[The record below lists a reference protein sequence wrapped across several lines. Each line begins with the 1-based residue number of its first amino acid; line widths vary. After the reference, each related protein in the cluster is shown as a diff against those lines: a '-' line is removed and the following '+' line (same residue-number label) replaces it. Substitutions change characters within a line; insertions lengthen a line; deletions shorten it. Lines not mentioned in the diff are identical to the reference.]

1 MGTTEIFKCPQNMS
15 YIQGV
20 SRKQAVLF
28 PDTVDDYI
36 EEDDPA
42 RLMDLFVDRLD
53 LQKMGFVRSEPKAEG
68 RPGYSPRDLL
78 KLYVYG
84 YYYGVRSSRKLER
97 ECKVNIQVMWL
108 LGKLQPDFRTISD
121 FRKLNIDPIKAVF
134 SEFNRF
140 CLEMKLFSKSFISI
154 DGSKFKAV
162 NAKDRNFTLNKLD
175 DGIKRLDAH
184 IAEYLSELDAMDKED
199 SSRVLSRED
208 LEHKLEVAKERKEKC
223 EGYRSQIEES
233 GEKQISLTD
242 PDARLMKQNEGFG
255 VCFNTQV
262 AVDAGSHMIA
272 GFKVTNNATNHGQIT
287 ELATNVKED
296 FGCDILETT
305 ADKGYEEPD
314 DMADAL
320 ASGVV
325 PNVILSE
332 GGNTKNVYFPY
343 NEADITDEQRAS
355 RKPEDLRTCLEAGVI
370 PDAYKGILTDATIVE
385 RTGYEGSTDIAPG
398 EVLKMTMEQMVA
410 KASEGYFIR
419 DPKRNL
425 VVCPM
430 GQILRPKSVK
440 RDGQIRYCNKLA
452 CSKCQHKC
460 TDAKFKEADFS
471 KDTLVRIAVKVI
483 KSENAEKISR
493 TKRNKV
499 VYKKARYTLHLDENK
514 MNQRKNLSEHPFGTI
529 KRTMGD
535 YYFLLKTKTKVEAE
549 MALFL
554 LSYNLRRAINM
565 AGVAKMMEALA

>member
-1 MGTTEIFKCPQNMS
+1 MS

-42 RLMDLFVDRLD
+42 RLMDLFIDRLD

-175 DGIKRLDAH
+175 DRIKRLDAH

-208 LEHKLEVAKERKEKC
+208 LEHKLEVAKERKEKY

-233 GEKQISLTD
+233 GEKQISLTA

-272 GFKVTNNATNHGQIT
+272 GFKVTNNATDHGQIT

-419 DPKRNL
+419 DPERNL

>member
-1 MGTTEIFKCPQNMS
+1 MS

-42 RLMDLFVDRLD
+42 RLMDLFIDRLD
-53 LQKMGFVRSEPKAEG
+53 LQKMGFVRSEPKSEG

-175 DGIKRLDAH
+175 DRIKRLDAH

-208 LEHKLEVAKERKEKC
+208 LEHKLEVAKERKEKY

-272 GFKVTNNATNHGQIT
+272 GFKVTNNATDHGQIT

-305 ADKGYEEPD
+305 ADKGYEEPE

-398 EVLKMTMEQMVA
+398 EVLKMTMEQMIA

-419 DPKRNL
+419 DPERNL
-425 VVCPM
+425 VVCPI
-430 GQILRPKSVK
+430 GQILRPKSIK

>member
-1 MGTTEIFKCPQNMS
+1 MS

-42 RLMDLFVDRLD
+42 RLMDRFVDRLD

-84 YYYGVRSSRKLER
+84 YFYGIRSSRKLER

-121 FRKLNIDPIKAVF
+121 FRKLNIDPIKSVF

-162 NAKDRNFTLNKLD
+162 NAK
-175 DGIKRLDAH
+175 RLDAH
-184 IAEYLSELDAMDKED
+184 IAEYLSELDEMDKED
-199 SSRVLSRED
+199 SDRVLSREE
-208 LEHKLEVAKERKEKC
+208 LEHKLEVAKQRKEKY
-223 EGYRSQIEES
+223 EGYRSQIEKS

-262 AVDAGSHMIA
+262 AVDAGSHLIA
-272 GFKVTNNATNHGQIT
+272 GFKVTNNATDHGQIT

-296 FGCDILETT
+296 FGSDILETT
-305 ADKGYEEPD
+305 ADKGYEEPQ

-320 ASGVV
+320 SKGVV
-325 PNVILSE
+325 PNVIPCE
-332 GGNTKNVYFPY
+332 GGNTKTIEFPY
-343 NEADITDEQRAS
+343 KEAEISDEQRAS
-355 RKPEDLRTCLEAGVI
+355 KKPEDLKACLEAGVI
-370 PDAYKGILTDATIVE
+370 PDAYKDILTDVE
-385 RTGYEGSTDIAPG
+385 IIEKNGYEKDSGPEPG
-398 EVLKMTMEQMVA
+398 EVLKMSMEEMIKKA
-410 KASEGYFIR
+410 KEGYFIR
-419 DPKRNL
+419 DAERDL

-430 GQILRPKSVK
+430 GEILRPKSIK

-452 CSKCQHKC
+452 CKKCQCKC
-460 TDAKFKEADFS
+460 TESKFKEADFG
-471 KDTLVRIAVKVI
+471 KDRLVRIAVKVN
-483 KSENAEKISR
+483 KSEDKEKPVSN
-493 TKRNKV
+493 TGGKRKKV
-499 VYKKARYTLHLDENK
+499 VRKKVKYVLHLDENK

-529 KRTMGD
+529 KRTLGQ
-535 YYFLLKTKTKVEAE
+535 YYFLLKSMTKVEAE
-549 MALFL
+549 MALFT
-554 LSYNLRRAINM
+554 LSYNMRRAINM
-565 AGVAKMMEALA
+565 IGVSKMMEALA

>member
-1 MGTTEIFKCPQNMS
+1 MS

-42 RLMDLFVDRLD
+42 RLMDLFIDRLD

-175 DGIKRLDAH
+175 DRIKRLDAH

-208 LEHKLEVAKERKEKC
+208 LEHKLEVAKERKEKY

-272 GFKVTNNATNHGQIT
+272 GFKVTNNATDHGQIT

-419 DPKRNL
+419 DPERNL

>member
-1 MGTTEIFKCPQNMS
+1 MS

-42 RLMDLFVDRLD
+42 RLMDLFIDRLD

-175 DGIKRLDAH
+175 DRIKRLDAH

-208 LEHKLEVAKERKEKC
+208 LEHKLEVAKERKEKH

-272 GFKVTNNATNHGQIT
+272 GFKVTNNATDHGQIT

-419 DPKRNL
+419 DPERNL

>member
-1 MGTTEIFKCPQNMS
+1 MS

-42 RLMDLFVDRLD
+42 RLMDLFIDRLD
-53 LQKMGFVRSEPKAEG
+53 LQNMGFVRSEPKAEG

-175 DGIKRLDAH
+175 DRIKRLDAH

-208 LEHKLEVAKERKEKC
+208 LEHKLEVAKERKEKY

-272 GFKVTNNATNHGQIT
+272 GFKVTNNATDHGQIT

-419 DPKRNL
+419 DPERNL

>member
-1 MGTTEIFKCPQNMS
+1 MS

-42 RLMDLFVDRLD
+42 RLMDLFVDSLD

-175 DGIKRLDAH
+175 DRIKRLDAH

-208 LEHKLEVAKERKEKC
+208 LEHKLEVAKERKEKY

-272 GFKVTNNATNHGQIT
+272 GFKVTNNATDHGQIT

-419 DPKRNL
+419 DPERNL

>member
-1 MGTTEIFKCPQNMS
+1 MS

-42 RLMDLFVDRLD
+42 RLMDLFIDRLD
-53 LQKMGFVRSEPKAEG
+53 LQKMGFVRSEPKSEG

-84 YYYGVRSSRKLER
+84 YFYGIRSSRKLER

-121 FRKLNIDPIKAVF
+121 FRKLNIDPIKSVF

-175 DGIKRLDAH
+175 DRIKRLDAH
-184 IAEYLSELDAMDKED
+184 IAEYLSELDEMDKED
-199 SSRVLSRED
+199 SDRVLSREE
-208 LEHKLEVAKERKEKC
+208 LEHKLEVAKQRKEKY
-223 EGYRSQIEES
+223 EGYRSQIEKS

-262 AVDAGSHMIA
+262 AVDAGSHLIA
-272 GFKVTNNATNHGQIT
+272 GFKVTNNATDHGQIT

-296 FGCDILETT
+296 FGSDILETT
-305 ADKGYEEPD
+305 ADKGYEEPQ

-320 ASGVV
+320 SKGVV
-325 PNVILSE
+325 PNVIPCE
-332 GGNTKNVYFPY
+332 GGNTKTIEFPY
-343 NEADITDEQRAS
+343 KEAEISDEQRAS
-355 RKPEDLRTCLEAGVI
+355 KKPEDLKACLEAGVI
-370 PDAYKGILTDATIVE
+370 PDAYKDILTDVE
-385 RTGYEGSTDIAPG
+385 IIEKNGYEKDSGPEPG
-398 EVLKMTMEQMVA
+398 EVLKMSMEEMIKKA
-410 KASEGYFIR
+410 KEGYFIR
-419 DPKRNL
+419 DAERDL

-430 GQILRPKSVK
+430 GEILRPKSIK

-452 CSKCQHKC
+452 CKKCQCKC
-460 TDAKFKEADFS
+460 TESKFKEADFG
-471 KDTLVRIAVKVI
+471 KDRLVRIAVKVN
-483 KSENAEKISR
+483 KSEDKEKPVSN
-493 TKRNKV
+493 TGGKRKKV
-499 VYKKARYTLHLDENK
+499 VRKKVKYVLHLDENK

-529 KRTMGD
+529 KRTLGQ
-535 YYFLLKTKTKVEAE
+535 YYFLLKSMTKVEAE
-549 MALFL
+549 MALFT
-554 LSYNLRRAINM
+554 LSYNMRRAINM
-565 AGVAKMMEALA
+565 IGVSKMMEALA

>member
-1 MGTTEIFKCPQNMS
+1 MS

-42 RLMDLFVDRLD
+42 RLMDLFIDRLD

-121 FRKLNIDPIKAVF
+121 FRKLNIEPIKAVF

-175 DGIKRLDAH
+175 DRIKRLDAH

-208 LEHKLEVAKERKEKC
+208 LEHKLEVAKERKEKY

-272 GFKVTNNATNHGQIT
+272 GFKVTNNATDHGQIT

-419 DPKRNL
+419 DPERNL

>member
-42 RLMDLFVDRLD
+42 RLMDLFIDRLD

-134 SEFNRF
+134 SEFKRF

-175 DGIKRLDAH
+175 DRIKRLDAH

-208 LEHKLEVAKERKEKC
+208 LEHKLEVAKERKEKY

-262 AVDAGSHMIA
+262 AVDAWSHMIA
-272 GFKVTNNATNHGQIT
+272 GFKVTNNATDHGQIT

-419 DPKRNL
+419 DPERNL

>member
-1 MGTTEIFKCPQNMS
+1 MS

-42 RLMDLFVDRLD
+42 RLMDRFVDRLD

-84 YYYGVRSSRKLER
+84 YFYGIRSSRKLER

-121 FRKLNIDPIKAVF
+121 FRKLNIDPIKSVF

-175 DGIKRLDAH
+175 DRIKRLDAH
-184 IAEYLSELDAMDKED
+184 IAEYLSELDEMDKED
-199 SSRVLSRED
+199 SDRVLSREE
-208 LEHKLEVAKERKEKC
+208 LEHKLEVAKQRKEKY
-223 EGYRSQIEES
+223 EGYRSQIEKS

-272 GFKVTNNATNHGQIT
+272 GFKVTNNATDHGQIT

-419 DPKRNL
+419 DPERNL

>member
-1 MGTTEIFKCPQNMS
+1 MG

-42 RLMDLFVDRLD
+42 RLMDLFIDRLD

-121 FRKLNIDPIKAVF
+121 FRKLNIEPIKAVF

-175 DGIKRLDAH
+175 DRIKRLDAH
-184 IAEYLSELDAMDKED
+184 IAEYLSELDEMDKED
-199 SSRVLSRED
+199 SSRVLSREE
-208 LEHKLEVAKERKEKC
+208 LEHKLEVAKQRKEKY
-223 EGYRSQIEES
+223 EGYRSQIEKS
-233 GEKQISLTD
+233 GEKQISLID

-272 GFKVTNNATNHGQIT
+272 GFKVTNNATDHGQIT

-419 DPKRNL
+419 DPERNL

>member
-1 MGTTEIFKCPQNMS
+1 MS

-42 RLMDLFVDRLD
+42 RLMDLFIDRLD

-208 LEHKLEVAKERKEKC
+208 LEHKLEVAKERKEKY

-233 GEKQISLTD
+233 GEKQISLTA

-272 GFKVTNNATNHGQIT
+272 GFKVTNNATDHGQIT

-419 DPKRNL
+419 DPERNL

>member
-1 MGTTEIFKCPQNMS
+1 MS

-42 RLMDLFVDRLD
+42 RLMDLFIDRLD
-53 LQKMGFVRSEPKAEG
+53 LQKMGFVRSEPKSEG

-175 DGIKRLDAH
+175 DRIKRLDAH

-208 LEHKLEVAKERKEKC
+208 LEHKLEVAKERKEKY

-272 GFKVTNNATNHGQIT
+272 GFKVTNNATDHGQIT

-419 DPKRNL
+419 DPERNL

>member
-1 MGTTEIFKCPQNMS
+1 MS

-42 RLMDLFVDRLD
+42 RLMDLFIDRLD

-121 FRKLNIDPIKAVF
+121 FRKLNIEPIKAVF

-175 DGIKRLDAH
+175 DRIKRLDAH
-184 IAEYLSELDAMDKED
+184 IAEYLSELDGMDKED

-208 LEHKLEVAKERKEKC
+208 LEHKLEVAKERKEKY

-272 GFKVTNNATNHGQIT
+272 GFKVTNNATDHGQIT

-419 DPKRNL
+419 DPERNL

>member
-1 MGTTEIFKCPQNMS
+1 MS

-42 RLMDLFVDRLD
+42 RLMDLFIDRLD
-53 LQKMGFVRSEPKAEG
+53 LQKMGFVRSEPKSEG

-175 DGIKRLDAH
+175 DRIKRLDAH

-208 LEHKLEVAKERKEKC
+208 LEHKLEVAKERKEKY

-272 GFKVTNNATNHGQIT
+272 GFKVTNNATDHGQIT

-305 ADKGYEEPD
+305 ADKGYEEPE

-419 DPKRNL
+419 DPERNL

>member
-1 MGTTEIFKCPQNMS
+1 MS

-42 RLMDLFVDRLD
+42 RLMDLFIDRLD

-175 DGIKRLDAH
+175 DRIKRLDAH

-208 LEHKLEVAKERKEKC
+208 LEHKLEVAKERKEKY

-272 GFKVTNNATNHGQIT
+272 GFKVTNNATDHGQIT
-287 ELATNVKED
+287 ELATNVKKD

-419 DPKRNL
+419 DPERNL

>member
-1 MGTTEIFKCPQNMS
+1 MS

-20 SRKQAVLF
+20 SRNQAVLF

-42 RLMDLFVDRLD
+42 RLMDLFIDRLD

-175 DGIKRLDAH
+175 DRIKRLDAH

-208 LEHKLEVAKERKEKC
+208 LEHKLEVAKERKEKY

-272 GFKVTNNATNHGQIT
+272 GFKVTNNATDHGQIT

-419 DPKRNL
+419 DPERNL

>member
-1 MGTTEIFKCPQNMS
+1 MS

-175 DGIKRLDAH
+175 DRIKRLDAH

-208 LEHKLEVAKERKEKC
+208 LEHKLEVAKERKEKY

-262 AVDAGSHMIA
+262 AVDAESHLIA
-272 GFKVTNNATNHGQIT
+272 GFKVTNNATDHGQIT

-305 ADKGYEEPD
+305 ADKGYEEPE

-419 DPKRNL
+419 DPERNL

>member
-1 MGTTEIFKCPQNMS
+1 MS

-42 RLMDLFVDRLD
+42 RLMDLFIDRLD

-84 YYYGVRSSRKLER
+84 YFYGIRSSRKLER

-121 FRKLNIDPIKAVF
+121 FRKLNIDPIKSVF

-175 DGIKRLDAH
+175 DRIKRLDAH
-184 IAEYLSELDAMDKED
+184 IAEYLSELDEMDKED
-199 SSRVLSRED
+199 SDRVLSREE
-208 LEHKLEVAKERKEKC
+208 LEHKLEVAKQRKEKY

-272 GFKVTNNATNHGQIT
+272 GFKVTNNATDHGQIT

-419 DPKRNL
+419 DPERNL

>member
-1 MGTTEIFKCPQNMS
+1 MSGTRHHTEK
-15 YIQGV
+15 V
-20 SRKQAVLF
+20 
-28 PDTVDDYI
+28 I
-36 EEDDPA
+36 EP
-42 RLMDLFVDRLD
+42 
-53 LQKMGFVRSEPKAEG
+53 P
-68 RPGYSPRDLL
+68 
-78 KLYVYG
+78 
-84 YYYGVRSSRKLER
+84 
-97 ECKVNIQVMWL
+97 
-108 LGKLQPDFRTISD
+108 
-121 FRKLNIDPIKAVF
+121 
-134 SEFNRF
+134 
-140 CLEMKLFSKSFISI
+140 
-154 DGSKFKAV
+154 
-162 NAKDRNFTLNKLD
+162 
-175 DGIKRLDAH
+175 
-184 IAEYLSELDAMDKED
+184 
-199 SSRVLSRED
+199 
-208 LEHKLEVAKERKEKC
+208 
-223 EGYRSQIEES
+223 
-233 GEKQISLTD
+233 
-242 PDARLMKQNEGFG
+242 
-255 VCFNTQV
+255 
-262 AVDAGSHMIA
+262 
-272 GFKVTNNATNHGQIT
+272 NATDHGQIT

>member
-1 MGTTEIFKCPQNMS
+1 MS

-42 RLMDLFVDRLD
+42 RLMDLFIDRLD

-208 LEHKLEVAKERKEKC
+208 LEHKLEVAKERKEKY

-272 GFKVTNNATNHGQIT
+272 GFKVTNNATDHGQIT

-419 DPKRNL
+419 DPERNL

>member
-1 MGTTEIFKCPQNMS
+1 MS

-42 RLMDLFVDRLD
+42 RLMDLFIDRLD

-175 DGIKRLDAH
+175 DRIKRLDAH

-208 LEHKLEVAKERKEKC
+208 LEHKLEVAKERKEKY

-272 GFKVTNNATNHGQIT
+272 GFKVTNNATDHGQIT
-287 ELATNVKED
+287 ELATNVKKD

-419 DPKRNL
+419 DPERNL

-565 AGVAKMMEALA
+565 AGVSKMMEALA

>member
-1 MGTTEIFKCPQNMS
+1 MS

-42 RLMDLFVDRLD
+42 RLMDLFIDRLD
-53 LQKMGFVRSEPKAEG
+53 LQKMGFVRSEPKSEG

-208 LEHKLEVAKERKEKC
+208 LEHKLEVAKERKEKY

-272 GFKVTNNATNHGQIT
+272 GFKVTNNATDHGQIT

-296 FGCDILETT
+296 FGCDILETA
-305 ADKGYEEPD
+305 ADKGYEEPE

-419 DPKRNL
+419 DPERNL
-425 VVCPM
+425 VVCPI
-430 GQILRPKSVK
+430 GQILRPKSIK

>member
-1 MGTTEIFKCPQNMS
+1 MS

-42 RLMDLFVDRLD
+42 RLMDLFIDRLD
-53 LQKMGFVRSEPKAEG
+53 LQKMGFVRSEPKSEG

-175 DGIKRLDAH
+175 DRIKRLDAH

-208 LEHKLEVAKERKEKC
+208 LEHKLEVAKERKEKY

-272 GFKVTNNATNHGQIT
+272 GFKVTNNATDHGQIT

-419 DPKRNL
+419 DPERNL

-460 TDAKFKEADFS
+460 TDAKFKEANFS

>member
-1 MGTTEIFKCPQNMS
+1 MS

-42 RLMDLFVDRLD
+42 RLMDRFVDRLD

-84 YYYGVRSSRKLER
+84 YFYGIRSSRKLER

-121 FRKLNIDPIKAVF
+121 FRKLNIDPIKSVF

-175 DGIKRLDAH
+175 DRIKRLDAH
-184 IAEYLSELDAMDKED
+184 IAEYLSELDEMDKED
-199 SSRVLSRED
+199 SDRVLSREE
-208 LEHKLEVAKERKEKC
+208 LEHKLEVAKQRKEKY
-223 EGYRSQIEES
+223 EGYRSQIEKS

-262 AVDAGSHMIA
+262 AVDAGSHLIA
-272 GFKVTNNATNHGQIT
+272 GFKVTNNATDHGQIT

-296 FGCDILETT
+296 FGSDILETT
-305 ADKGYEEPD
+305 ADKGYEEPQ

-320 ASGVV
+320 SKGVV
-325 PNVILSE
+325 PNVIPCE
-332 GGNTKNVYFPY
+332 GGNTKTIEFPY
-343 NEADITDEQRAS
+343 KEAEISDEQCAS
-355 RKPEDLRTCLEAGVI
+355 KKPEDLKACLEAGVI
-370 PDAYKGILTDATIVE
+370 PDAYKDILTDVE
-385 RTGYEGSTDIAPG
+385 IIEKNGYEKDSGPEPG
-398 EVLKMTMEQMVA
+398 EVLKMSMEEMIKKA
-410 KASEGYFIR
+410 KEGYFIR
-419 DPKRNL
+419 DA

-430 GQILRPKSVK
+430 GEILRPKSIK

-452 CSKCQHKC
+452 CKKCQCKC
-460 TDAKFKEADFS
+460 TESKFKEADFG
-471 KDTLVRIAVKVI
+471 KDRLVRIAVKVN
-483 KSENAEKISR
+483 KSEDKEKPVSN
-493 TKRNKV
+493 TGGKRKKV
-499 VYKKARYTLHLDENK
+499 VRKKVKYVLHLDENK

-529 KRTMGD
+529 KRTLGQ
-535 YYFLLKTKTKVEAE
+535 YYFLLKSMTKVEAE
-549 MALFL
+549 MAFFT
-554 LSYNLRRAINM
+554 LSYNMRRAINM
-565 AGVAKMMEALA
+565 IGVSKMMEALA

>member
-1 MGTTEIFKCPQNMS
+1 MS

-175 DGIKRLDAH
+175 DRIKRLDAH

-208 LEHKLEVAKERKEKC
+208 LEHKLEVAKERKEKY

-272 GFKVTNNATNHGQIT
+272 GFKVTNNATDHGQIT

-419 DPKRNL
+419 DPERNL

>member
-1 MGTTEIFKCPQNMS
+1 MS

-42 RLMDLFVDRLD
+42 RLMDLFIDRLD
-53 LQKMGFVRSEPKAEG
+53 LQKMGFVRSEPKSEG

-175 DGIKRLDAH
+175 DRIKRLDAH

-208 LEHKLEVAKERKEKC
+208 LEHKLEVAKERKEKY

-272 GFKVTNNATNHGQIT
+272 GFKVTNNATDHGQIT

-305 ADKGYEEPD
+305 ADKGYEEPE

-419 DPKRNL
+419 DPERNL
-425 VVCPM
+425 VVCPI
-430 GQILRPKSVK
+430 GQILRPKSIK

>member
-1 MGTTEIFKCPQNMS
+1 MS

-175 DGIKRLDAH
+175 DRIKRLDAH
-184 IAEYLSELDAMDKED
+184 IAEYLSELDEMDKED
-199 SSRVLSRED
+199 SDRVLSREE
-208 LEHKLEVAKERKEKC
+208 LEHKLEVAKQRKEKY
-223 EGYRSQIEES
+223 EGYRSQIEKS

-272 GFKVTNNATNHGQIT
+272 GFKVTNNATDHGQIT

-419 DPKRNL
+419 DPERNL

-565 AGVAKMMEALA
+565 AGVSKMMEALA